1 MKISG
6 IYVIRNLI
14 NNKIY
19 IGSAINLNNRWFS
32 HRNKLNNNN
41 HVNRHLQSSFNK
53 YGIDNFIFEVLEYV
67 LDKSYLINREQNWID
82 FFNPEYNIRKVAENN
97 MGLRWCLSEEIKQK
111 ARDRNMIPWNKGKKG
126 VSDETSIKMKLAWE
140 KRRENGTDTPPML
153 NKKHSAETIEKMKGN
168 KNAEGRIVSDE
179 TREKISSS
187 NKGKKH
193 SVESKEKMS
202 LSHKGKKRSDKTK
215 EKIRLTM
222 LNKKYNIEVK
232 E

>member
-41 HVNRHLQSSFNK
+41 HVNRHLQSS
-53 YGIDNFIFEVLEYV
+53 
-67 LDKSYLINREQNWID
+67 
-82 FFNPEYNIRKVAENN
+82 
-97 MGLRWCLSEEIKQK
+97 
-111 ARDRNMIPWNKGKKG
+111 
-126 VSDETSIKMKLAWE
+126 
-140 KRRENGTDTPPML
+140 
-153 NKKHSAETIEKMKGN
+153 
-168 KNAEGRIVSDE
+168 DE

-202 LSHKGKKRSDKTK
+202 LSHKGKKRSDETK
-215 EKIRLTM
+215 EKIRLTI